1 MSSIAVQHTFRPVI
15 EKLEIDNHALSL
27 YRWPLPDTK
36 LKATV
41 LLVHG
46 LGEHAGRYNHLAFA
60 LHQAGYAV
68 IGYDQIGHGLSTGI
82 RGDIEQPQQLVQ
94 DLRSVVLH
102 MRPENSALVL
112 LGHSM
117 GGLVVARAIA
127 EYPEL
132 ADAVVLSSPALGA
145 FTSLIDK
152 LLLAVMPSWFPH
164 FRVDNKLPLNW
175 LSRDAQ
181 VVREYRHDKW
191 VHRKISA
198 GLAAWIISQGEI
210 ARAEA
215 EHWCTPALLL
225 YAGQDRMVDPRASA
239 LFAKT
244 VPEGLLQSHC
254 FNVMYHEIFNDPE
267 KNLVLAKLTEWL
279 DKRYA

>member
-1 MSSIAVQHTFRPVI
+1 
-15 EKLEIDNHALSL
+15 
-27 YRWPLPDTK
+27 
-36 LKATV
+36 
-41 LLVHG
+41 
-46 LGEHAGRYNHLAFA
+46 LAFV
-60 LHQAGYAV
+60 LNQAGYATL
-68 IGYDQIGHGLSTGI
+68 GYDQIGHGLSTGV

-94 DLRSVVLH
+94 DLQSVVTH
-102 MRPENSALVL
+102 MRPENTALVL

-117 GGLVVARAIA
+117 GGLVVARTMA

-132 ADAVVLSSPALGA
+132 ADAVILSSPALGA
-145 FTSLIDK
+145 YTSWIDK
-152 LLLAVMPSWFPH
+152 LLLAFMPAWFPH
-164 FRVDNKLPLNW
+164 VRVNNKLPLNW

-198 GLAAWIISQGEI
+198 LLADWIISQGEI
-210 ARAEA
+210 ARAQA
-215 EHWCTPALLL
+215 EQWHTPALLL
-225 YAGQDRMVDPRASA
+225 YAGQDRLVDPRATA

-244 VPEGLLQSHC
+244 VPAGMLQAHC

-267 KNLVLAKLTEWL
+267 KNLVFAKLTEWL